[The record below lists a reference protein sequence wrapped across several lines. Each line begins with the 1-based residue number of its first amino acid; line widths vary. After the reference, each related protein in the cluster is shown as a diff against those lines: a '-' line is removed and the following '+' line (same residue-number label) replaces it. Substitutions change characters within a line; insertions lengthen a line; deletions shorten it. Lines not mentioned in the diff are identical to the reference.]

1 MPKIYFVE
9 EFEKMADFV
18 FKLSSKVILG
28 NYSLARIGEEVVKFG
43 NNFMFVVDPF
53 FEDMGLVDKVRKS
66 LEEKN
71 ISLFVFNGF
80 EQTADSEVIERALS
94 LARGAHINYEIGRAS
109 CRERV

>member
-1 MPKIYFVE
+1 MPYFARQQLKFKFKKNMPKIYFVE

-71 ISLFVFNGF
+71 IS
-80 EQTADSEVIERALS
+80 TAFPKIVSEKKLPLVET
-94 LARGAHINYEIGRAS
+94 
-109 CRERV
+109 